1 MCDGYKVTNVSTD
14 DPECLIEEVKEEEKQ
29 KEMLKEEGKKTIAD
43 REEVRDKLIKEL
55 KDS

>member
-43 REEVRDKLIKEL
+43 REEMRDKLIKEV
-55 KDS
+55 KG